1 MGAIKVVCALII
13 RENKL
18 LITQN
23 GPDSDHPLQWEF
35 PGGKIKH
42 GEKAEDSIIREIRE
56 ELDVEVEILSRLNHV
71 IYDYEIK
78 KIQLIPYLCRIRSG
92 QIKLKEHADQKWI
105 QFAELDETDF
115 SGADEKLIEDKMNSG
130 ILKEYIGEKM
140 HDS

>member
-92 QIKLKEHADQKWI
+92 QIKLKEHVGQKWI